1 MDKISAFVDGESA
14 PADTLE
20 VLKRLRSDD
29 GSRKYIDTFH
39 MIGDVMRGDPVLR
52 GDFVERLRARLDEEP
67 TVLAPHARW
76 RPSVPAFYS
85 AAAAIAG
92 FAVILGLVW
101 TNNPLGQFRDMDARG
116 RLSSLQLA
124 QSAPAD
130 ARAHPAAVANAGHVN
145 EYLVAHQ
152 EFSPRT
158 ALQGVVP
165 YVRSVSESH
174 DGNRR

>member
-1 MDKISAFVDGESA
+1 MDRISAFVDGESA
-14 PADTLE
+14 PADTLA
-20 VLKRLRSDD
+20 VLKRLRSDE
-29 GSRKYIDTFH
+29 GSRKNIDTFH

-76 RPSVPAFYS
+76 HRSAPALY
-85 AAAAIAG
+85 AAAASIAG
-92 FAVILGLVW
+92 FAVIVGLAW
-101 TNNPLGQFRDMDARG
+101 TDNPLGQFAQGRG
-116 RLSSLQLA
+116 GAPQLA
-124 QSAPAD
+124 PSAIVE
-130 ARAHPAAVANAGHVN
+130 ARVHPAAVANAGQVN

>member
-14 PADTLE
+14 PADTLA

-29 GSRKYIDTFH
+29 GSRKHIDTFH

-52 GDFVERLRARLDEEP
+52 GDFVERLRSRLDEEP
-67 TVLAPHARW
+67 TVLAPHAWW
-76 RPSVPAFYS
+76 RPSTPALYS

-101 TNNPLGQFRDMDARG
+101 TNNPLGQFREMDARD
-116 RLSSLQLA
+116 RLSQLQPA
-124 QSAPAD
+124 QSAPAE
-130 ARAHPAAVANAGHVN
+130 ARAHPPAAANVGQVN

-158 ALQGVVP
+158 ALQGVIP

-174 DGNRR
+174 NGNRR

>member
-14 PADTLE
+14 PADTLA

-29 GSRKYIDTFH
+29 GSRRQIDTFH

-76 RPSVPAFYS
+76 RRSTPALYS

-101 TNNPLGQFRDMDARG
+101 TNNPLGQFREMDARD
-116 RLSSLQLA
+116 RLSQSRLA
-124 QSAPAD
+124 QPASAE
-130 ARAHPAAVANAGHVN
+130 ARAHPAGVASAGQVN

-174 DGNRR
+174 DGNRH

>member
-14 PADTLE
+14 PADTLA

-29 GSRKYIDTFH
+29 GSRKHIDTFH

-67 TVLAPHARW
+67 TVLAPHAWW
-76 RPSVPAFYS
+76 RPSTPALYS

-101 TNNPLGQFRDMDARG
+101 TNNPLGQFRKMDARD
-116 RLSSLQLA
+116 RLSQLQPA
-124 QSAPAD
+124 QSAPAE
-130 ARAHPAAVANAGHVN
+130 ARAHPPAAANVGQVN

-158 ALQGVVP
+158 ALQGVIP

-174 DGNRR
+174 NGNRR

>member
-14 PADTLE
+14 PADTLA

-29 GSRKYIDTFH
+29 GSRKHIDTFH

-67 TVLAPHARW
+67 TVLAPHAWW
-76 RPSVPAFYS
+76 RPSTPALYS

-101 TNNPLGQFRDMDARG
+101 TNNPLGQFREMDARD
-116 RLSSLQLA
+116 RLSQLQPA
-124 QSAPAD
+124 QSAPAE
-130 ARAHPAAVANAGHVN
+130 ARAHPPAAANVGQVN

-158 ALQGVVP
+158 ALQGVIP

-174 DGNRR
+174 NGNRR